1 MVTITGC
8 VSENNFYGL
17 QIENYRTVIV
27 DGLVIDTAT
36 HGYYL
41 DESIA
46 GTLRGLRIRGGE
58 MLSATNPLTL
68 AGTAAIPTAGSIRD
82 VYGYVA
88 TDEKVWVPSGVWK
101 DTVGSPIQSI
111 TTASGKSLP
120 VWLLDPAAGSEN
132 ITTALCVPDGWATAD
147 VEIWWTEP
155 TGGTGDVVW
164 RMDRAVYGD
173 GESTNAETT
182 GGNITATAPA
192 QYTIKATTVLTGI
205 TVDPT
210 KLLRLEILRLGS
222 NASDTLTSDAA
233 VLGAMLRRKS

>member
-1 MVTITGC
+1 MR
-8 VSENNFYGL
+8 
-17 QIENYRTVIV
+17 RTP
-27 DGLVIDTAT
+27 LVFALALALSGAGHAAQPQPAT
-36 HGYYL
+36 
-41 DESIA
+41 SPQVRPA
-46 GTLRGLRIRGGE
+46 PTP
-58 MLSATNPLTL
+58 SATVTLTTPPTDWRTLDGQQVRIAAPLTL
-68 AGTAAIPTAGSIRD
+68 AGTASIPTDGSIRD
-82 VYGYVA
+82 VFGYVA
-88 TDEKVWVPSGVWK
+88 TDEKVWVPAGVWK

-111 TTASGKSLP
+111 TTAAGKSLP

-147 VEIWWTEP
+147 VDIWWTEP